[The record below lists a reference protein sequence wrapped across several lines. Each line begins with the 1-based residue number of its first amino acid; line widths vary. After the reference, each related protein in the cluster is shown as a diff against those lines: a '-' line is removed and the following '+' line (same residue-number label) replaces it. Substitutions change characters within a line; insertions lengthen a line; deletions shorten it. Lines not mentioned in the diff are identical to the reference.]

1 MNDQASNLEKP
12 ATNAGRG
19 YVLGVEA
26 AELQRLRRQQDTW
39 AAETSEWVD
48 KLQLEPG
55 ATVVDAGCGPGFV
68 VPQLRDCVGTNG
80 RVIAIDGEE
89 RYLTE
94 LREAVERQSWNNV
107 QIEHTL
113 LETCELPEAV
123 DGVFARWMLTFPSD
137 PGAIVARLAG
147 WLKPGGRAV
156 LVDYNHEGISLYPRS
171 EGFVRV
177 VATMR
182 KWFADR
188 GGDAFVAGRIPEFLR
203 AAGLEVESV
212 DPVVRCGEPGSL
224 IWAWAEEFFLYHSSA
239 MVDQGLLS
247 PAEREN
253 FAEEWNERRANPDS
267 RFYTPIQV
275 CFTARRPLQ

>member
-1 MNDQASNLEKP
+1 MNDQTSKAEHPTAQSG
-12 ATNAGRG
+12 AG

-26 AELQRLRRQQDTW
+26 AELQRLKRQQDTW
-39 AAETSEWVD
+39 AVETSEWVD
-48 KLQLEPG
+48 RLQLQPG
-55 ATVVDAGCGPGFV
+55 AAVVDAGCGPGFV
-68 VPQLRDCVGTNG
+68 VPELRERVGAQG

-94 LREAVERQSWNNV
+94 LRQTAERQSWNNV
-107 QIEHTL
+107 QVEHGQ
-113 LETCELPEAV
+113 LENFELSEAV

-137 PGAIVARLAG
+137 PGAIVARLAS

-188 GGDAFVAGRIPEFLR
+188 GGDAFVAGRIPGFLR

-212 DPVVRCGEPGSL
+212 DPVVRCGEPGSS
-224 IWAWAEEFFLYHSSA
+224 IWAWAEEFFLFHSSA
-239 MVDQGLLS
+239 MEEQGLLS
-247 PAEREN
+247 SAEREQ
-253 FAEEWNERRANPDS
+253 FAKEWHERAQSPDA

-275 CFTARRPLQ
+275 GFTARRPLL